1 MLIVEIIALDNG
13 AHRNQD
19 SNLSIQNIPEGW
31 AVVPEDMEL
40 ENFPFGEVTA
50 EEIDGVMTVTNWV
63 AGVIPEV
70 EPIEEEPSEE
80 DDTVAMLVDHEYRLT
95 LLELGL
101 TV

>member
-50 EEIDGVMTVTNWV
+50 EEIDGVMTVTDANLV
-63 AGVIPEV
+63 TGNLFVKSVDGDSIPYKIHRSQV
-70 EPIEEEPSEE
+70 KFSKHKKKTEEKE
-80 DDTVAMLVDHEYRLT
+80 
-95 LLELGL
+95 
-101 TV
+101 